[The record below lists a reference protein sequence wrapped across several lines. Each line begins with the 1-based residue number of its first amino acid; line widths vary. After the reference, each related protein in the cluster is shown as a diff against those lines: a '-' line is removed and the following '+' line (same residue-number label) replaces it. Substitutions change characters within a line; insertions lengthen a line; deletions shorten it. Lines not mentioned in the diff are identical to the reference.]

1 MWSKEMNI
9 KIVRLSG
16 TIIEPANKW
25 GEALF
30 VIISLLCIIFESKAN
45 RVFFSVLL
53 MCVYLMCHVNK
64 AHEN

>member
-25 GEALF
+25 GGSPFCNNFFALHN
-30 VIISLLCIIFESKAN
+30 I
-45 RVFFSVLL
+45 
-53 MCVYLMCHVNK
+53 
-64 AHEN
+64 